1 MSTFTI
7 PFPEY
12 DIANILQKKFL
23 KKDNFSIAIPL
34 SRQQKLY
41 DLLLVNGKSKKSV
54 TIQVKSSRT
63 WLGLEKDEYQYYSW
77 FNYFD
82 IKDNYS
88 DFYFLYMTYPLF
100 DKNFHPRAKWDRK
113 MLVFNQKEMVKLLNN
128 IRTKDGKQERFF
140 SFGFN
145 AVGRKIYGV
154 RGFNHFSNREFSR
167 NLLENK
173 LNEIRRKFMT
183 EY

>member
-12 DIANILQKKFL
+12 DIAEILQKEFP
-23 KKDNFSIAIPL
+23 KKDNFSVAIPL
-34 SRQQKLY
+34 SRQQEFY
-41 DLLLVNGKSKKSV
+41 DLLLINGLKKRSV

-63 WLGLEKDEYQYYSW
+63 WLGGKKDSCQFYSW

-82 IKDNYS
+82 IKNNYS

-100 DKNFHPRAKWDRK
+100 DKNLRPRAKWERK
-113 MLVFNQKEMVKLLNN
+113 ILVFSQKEMLKLLNN
-128 IRTKDGKQERFF
+128 VKTKAGKPDRFF

-145 AVGRKIYGV
+145 VSDDIVLGH
-154 RGFNHFSNREFSR
+154 RGFKHLPKKNFST
-167 NLLENK
+167 NLLSTKIDSIRKK
-173 LNEIRRKFMT
+173 L
-183 EY
+183 

>member
-12 DIANILQKKFL
+12 DIANILQKEFP
-23 KKDNFSIAIPL
+23 KKENFSVAIPL
-34 SRQQKLY
+34 SRQQKFY
-41 DLLLVNGKSKKSV
+41 DLLLVNGESKKSV

-63 WLGLEKDEYQYYSW
+63 WPGSEKDEYQFYSW
-77 FNYFD
+77 LNYFD

-88 DFYFLYMTYPLF
+88 DFYFVYMTFPVF
-100 DKNFHPRAKWDRK
+100 DKNLRPGAKWDRK
-113 MLVFNQKEMVKLLNN
+113 IVVFNQMEMVKLLGSVK
-128 IRTKDGKQERFF
+128 TKAGKQERFF

-145 AVGRKIYGV
+145 VADKKIVGA
-154 RGFNHFSNREFSR
+154 RGFSHLNEQEFSG

-173 LNEIRRKFMT
+173 LGEIKKMLSVK
-183 EY
+183 